1 MVWLHPKK
9 IKKKKNEE
17 TLGSNFRGYT
27 HTHTH
32 TVWLYT
38 QKKEEEGFCD
48 SRGVHKSKKFSRRN
62 IHTTHQVYIE
72 KKNYLWFSFGHQTW
86 FVFSQWIR
94 LAFFCNQFLF
104 FFTFFIVFEDFDLVG
119 IAQIIAVAA
128 SVHVRHFFA
137 GWTHTAH
144 GTHTHTQHTR
154 GDELLEFFAV
164 SQLCCVII
172 NPGLKLKIR
181 W

>member
-72 KKNYLWFSFGHQTW
+72 KKFTCDSPSVTRLDLSSVNESDWRSSAINFFSSSHSSSCLKTLISSASPRSSPSLLPFTCG
-86 FVFSQWIR
+86 I
-94 LAFFCNQFLF
+94 FLQG
-104 FFTFFIVFEDFDLVG
+104 E
-119 IAQIIAVAA
+119 
-128 SVHVRHFFA
+128 
-137 GWTHTAH
+137 
-144 GTHTHTQHTR
+144 HTQHTAHTHTHNTHE
-154 GDELLEFFAV
+154 GMSSLNFLLFPNFV
-164 SQLCCVII
+164 V
-172 NPGLKLKIR
+172 
-181 W
+181 